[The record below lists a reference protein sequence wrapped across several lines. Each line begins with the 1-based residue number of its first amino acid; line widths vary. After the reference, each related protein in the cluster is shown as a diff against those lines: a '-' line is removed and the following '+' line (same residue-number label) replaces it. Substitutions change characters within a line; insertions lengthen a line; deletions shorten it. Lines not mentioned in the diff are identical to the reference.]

1 MRTVHLAV
9 KMTIHMKCQLIF
21 MKKKKKKKIDWCLL
35 QILLGALRVNFTLS
49 LVQFSVN
56 SPEPIWT
63 LRKNVQK
70 LSKSIHIVQFL
81 FLFVCVLVPQS
92 KTLQTMI
99 KGSWRTGWTVLR
111 HDSRNKGMKHSWKN
125 IPSFLGIEPGS
136 SLIKIQCSNHWAKES
151 TPWRSC

>member
-1 MRTVHLAV
+1 MVQEPLLSEFNDMKMLNRIFTLPVPTAAFDILIFFFMKINQHFMRTVHLAV

-21 MKKKKKKKIDWCLL
+21 MKKKKKKIDWCLL

-99 KGSWRTGWTVLR
+99 KGS
-111 HDSRNKGMKHSWKN
+111 
-125 IPSFLGIEPGS
+125 
-136 SLIKIQCSNHWAKES
+136 
-151 TPWRSC
+151 